1 MKLEVGKY
9 YRFTGKC
16 GGVHWSKKM
25 QKVLDG
31 EPRKCT
37 YYMPMSLKDGIIG
50 GCFEANFEGVPI
62 PDSGIDL
69 IGWIWCKNDIFEEV
83 QKMEP
88 IVGKKYWVSDCVGD
102 YSKRGCFENKRVYTF
117 LCKSLKGKFIFVNE
131 NGSVTT
137 WKYFVPVPDDTY
149 EIVHKKDGKEI
160 GRASL
165 TEEQLKVLGIS

>member
-16 GGVHWSKKM
+16 GGMYWSKEM
-25 QKVLDG
+25 GKVLDG

-37 YYMPMSLKDGIIG
+37 YYKSLESRRIED
-50 GCFEANFEGVPI
+50 CFEANFEGVPI
-62 PDSGIDL
+62 PDSGIDQ
-69 IGWIWCKNDIFEEV
+69 IGWRWGENDIFEEV
-83 QKMEP
+83 QMEP
-88 IVGKKYWVSDCVGD
+88 IVGKKYWVDDRSEAECLNDRYVST
-102 YSKRGCFENKRVYTF
+102 Y
-117 LCKSLKGKFIFVNE
+117 LCKSLKGRFVFE
-131 NGSVTT
+131 NKNGCITT
-137 WKYFVPVPDDTY
+137 WKYFVPIPDDTY

>member
-1 MKLEVGKY
+1 MKLEVGRY

-16 GGVHWSKKM
+16 GGMYWSKEM

-37 YYMPMSLKDGIIG
+37 YYKSLESRRIED
-50 GCFEANFEGVPI
+50 CFEANFEGVPV
-62 PDSGIDL
+62 PDKMVGQ
-69 IGWIWCKNDIFEEV
+69 IGWRWGENDIFEEV
-83 QKMEP
+83 QMEP
-88 IVGKKYWVSDCVGD
+88 IVGKKYWVADWSE
-102 YSKRGCFENKRVYTF
+102 RGCLENKCVFTF
-117 LCKSLKGKFIFVNE
+117 LCKSLKGEFIFENE
-131 NGSVTT
+131 NGLITA
-137 WKYFVPVPDDTY
+137 WNYFVPVPDDTY

>member
-16 GGVHWSKKM
+16 GGMYWSKEM

-37 YYMPMSLKDGIIG
+37 YCRPVEDGVLG
-50 GCFEANFEGVPI
+50 VYFEANFEGVPI
-62 PDSGIDL
+62 PDKMVGQ
-69 IGWIWCKNDIFEEV
+69 IGWRWGENDIFEEV
-83 QKMEP
+83 QMEP
-88 IVGKKYWVSDCVGD
+88 IVGKKYWVDDCSEGKCLKDKCV
-102 YSKRGCFENKRVYTF
+102 FTF
-117 LCKSLKGKFIFVNE
+117 LCKSRGGKFIFENE
-131 NGSVTT
+131 NGFITT

>member
-16 GGVHWSKKM
+16 GGMYWSKEM

-37 YYMPMSLKDGIIG
+37 YYMPMPLKDEIIED
-50 GCFEANFEGVPI
+50 CFEANFEGVPI
-62 PDSGIDL
+62 PDSGVYQ
-69 IGWIWCKNDIFEEV
+69 IGWRWGENDIFEEV
-83 QKMEP
+83 QMEP
-88 IVGKKYWVSDCVGD
+88 IVGKKYWVDDESEAGCLSDKYVCT
-102 YSKRGCFENKRVYTF
+102 C
-117 LCKSLKGKFIFVNE
+117 LCKSQGGKFVFEDE
-131 NGSVTT
+131 NGFITT
-137 WKYFVPVPDDTY
+137 WNYFIPVPDDTY
-149 EIVHKKDGKEI
+149 EIVHKKEGKEI